1 MVVIRTEGGGGGVGV
16 VLVVIVVGAMDT
28 SVSIG
33 MVAGI
38 SMNRSVCI
46 SMTS

>member
-1 MVVIRTEGGGGGVGV
+1 MVVIRTEGGGGGVVV
-16 VLVVIVVGAMDT
+16 VLVDVVVGAMNT

-33 MVAGI
+33 VVAGI